1 MKSAPRRC
9 VMLFARPASVE
20 ARVKG
25 LPAAE
30 PLFRRIQDDIA
41 AAATEAG
48 ADLVPA
54 PQRGATFGEK
64 VRNAFHAV
72 RALGYDQIVVVAGDV
87 PGLGP
92 DQLVQAFAALR
103 HTTAVLGPSPDGGVY
118 LIGCRGPAD
127 ALLEGVRWNTP
138 HVLAD
143 LRQRAADAV
152 LLEPLADL
160 DRAVDLT
167 VLAASDAV
175 PAELRDAIRALLIPP
190 LAAPRP
196 APPRAA
202 VVLAFDHPRGPPVE
216 LPAP

>member
-1 MKSAPRRC
+1 MIAAPRRC
-9 VMLFARPASVE
+9 VMLFARPAFVE

-30 PLFRRIQDDIA
+30 ALFRRIQDDVA
-41 AAATEAG
+41 AAAIAAG

-54 PQRGATFGEK
+54 PQKGADFGEK
-64 VRNAFHAV
+64 LRNAFHEV
-72 RALGYDQIVVVAGDV
+72 RALGYDEIVVVPGDV

-92 DQLVQAFAALR
+92 EQLAQAFAALER
-103 HTTAVLGPSPDGGVY
+103 ARAVFGPSPDGGVY

-127 ALLEGVRWNTP
+127 ALLDGVRWNTP

-152 LLEPLADL
+152 LLAPLADL
-160 DRAVDLT
+160 DRAVDLP

-175 PAELRDAIRALLIPP
+175 PAELRDAIRALLLPP
-190 LAAPRP
+190 AAAPRP
-196 APPRAA
+196 APPRAS
-202 VVLAFDHPRGPPVE
+202 VVLAFDHPRGPPLE